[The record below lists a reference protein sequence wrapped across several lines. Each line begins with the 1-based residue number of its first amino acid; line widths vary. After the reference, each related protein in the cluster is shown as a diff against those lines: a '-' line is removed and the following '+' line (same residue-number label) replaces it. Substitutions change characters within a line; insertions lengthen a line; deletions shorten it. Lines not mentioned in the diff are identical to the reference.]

1 MKKLVY
7 ICLMTLL
14 IVSGCSKQS
23 DNQENVVNT
32 TTTPAV
38 TTTTTAKTEP
48 PVTSTTPVETEPV
61 VTTTPPEI
69 TTTVLTTTTPVVTTT
84 VATTTPVVTTKP
96 VETTEP
102 VVTTTTV
109 KPVVTTT
116 TTTTKKEEPKPSVG
130 NFSVEC
136 AGKEYT
142 NGQTVNLEPNM
153 MTDFAIYGKKI
164 SVTSSNPSVLTV
176 LPYSVTGDGVGIET
190 KAEGTATVTIT
201 YNGQTITL
209 NVQVGSKQGEATKP
223 TTNTSSDWIGNAT
236 EAELKQAA
244 KQYIE
249 TVNAYFASQGDSYR
263 YEWNEFYYEAALAQ
277 VKQWDKDNKYQGH
290 YNTREWIEQYKNSGK
305 MDGINTEAAC
315 IQSISTISELADS
328 NIWKTSA
335 GHWDTI
341 RHLGW
346 DGIEHPE
353 GNSLGVA
360 YLYDHE
366 TGNLYMYMI
375 HD

>member
-7 ICLMTLL
+7 ICLITLL

-38 TTTTTAKTEP
+38 TTTTPATTEP

-61 VTTTPPEI
+61 VTTTTPVI
-69 TTTVLTTTTPVVTTT
+69 TTTVSTTTT
-84 VATTTPVVTTKP
+84 
-96 VETTEP
+96 P

-109 KPVVTTT
+109 KPVVTT

-153 MTDFAIYGKKI
+153 MTDFAIYSKKI
-164 SVTSSNPSVLTV
+164 SVTSSNPSVLAV

-190 KAEGTATVTIT
+190 KAEGTSTVTIT

-209 NVQVGSKQGEATKP
+209 NVQVGSAKTTEKVYASYLDKP
-223 TTNTSSDWIGNAT
+223 ANEAT

-244 KQYIE
+244 KKAME
-249 TVNAYFASQGDSYR
+249 NLNAYFASQGDSYR
-263 YEWNEFYYEAALAQ
+263 YEWNEFYYEAALAR
-277 VKQWDKDNKYQGH
+277 VKEWDTNNKYGAH
-290 YNTREWIEQYKNSGK
+290 NKSESWRNQYLNSGN
-305 MDGINTEAAC
+305 MNGVGESAGNTGSRA
-315 IQSISTISELADS
+315 ILSVLA
-328 NIWKTSA
+328 NNWFKTSPA
-335 GHWDTI
+335 HWDDMT
-341 RHLGW
+341 HVGW
-346 DGIEHPE
+346 EGTEHPA
-353 GNSLGVA
+353 GNGFGAAFLVDEETSLTYV
-360 YLYDHE
+360 LFIYDR
-366 TGNLYMYMI
+366 N
-375 HD
+375 